1 MYNLPFRQKTESISI
16 KIKLVCL
23 PSCSRN
29 ERNIDFSVA
38 YQEQIPEETD
48 EKTRSFKLTY

>member
-1 MYNLPFRQKTESISI
+1 VKSAFSPI

-29 ERNIDFSVA
+29 ERNIDFSVT
-38 YQEQIPEETD
+38 YQAQIPEETD
-48 EKTRSFKLTY
+48 EKTRSK